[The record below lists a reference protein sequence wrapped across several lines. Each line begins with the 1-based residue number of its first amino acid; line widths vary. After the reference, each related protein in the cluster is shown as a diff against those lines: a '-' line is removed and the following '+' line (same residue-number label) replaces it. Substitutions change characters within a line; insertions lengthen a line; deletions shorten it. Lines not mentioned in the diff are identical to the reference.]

1 MTILKLMMNLKKAG
15 GWMKFKKKSGFTI
28 LESLIY
34 IFITT
39 LILCEGLS
47 LSVLVYKSY
56 LQNAQTTKKYN
67 DIQNFYVELQELLSE
82 TNVKE
87 IDCTN
92 DKLTFYKYVDK
103 TVKKKTIEY
112 KPREKSIVVK
122 TTDSKN
128 ISPNVNKMIGNIKSV
143 NFIKKHNLIYM
154 IICDEDGKEF
164 ISCI

>member
-1 MTILKLMMNLKKAG
+1 MMNLKKAG

-56 LQNAQTTKKYN
+56 LQNAQITKKYN
-67 DIQNFYVELQELLSE
+67 DIQ

-103 TVKKKTIEY
+103 TIKKKTIEY